1 MRPRRRRGNPQAAAP
16 ADGTRARHTGSGFA
30 NRPAALG
37 GAMNDDKPDR
47 RSSRAAQHS
56 REIEE
61 NQEALRRSIAETERL
76 VTESENMLSRHR
88 REREADESE

>member
-1 MRPRRRRGNPQAAAP
+1 
-16 ADGTRARHTGSGFA
+16 
-30 NRPAALG
+30 
-37 GAMNDDKPDR
+37 MNDDRMDR

-76 VTESENMLSRHR
+76 VTESENMLRRHR
-88 REREADESE
+88 RERDEDESE

>member
-1 MRPRRRRGNPQAAAP
+1 
-16 ADGTRARHTGSGFA
+16 
-30 NRPAALG
+30 
-37 GAMNDDKPDR
+37 MNDDRTDR
-47 RSSRAAQHS
+47 RSTRANQHS

-88 REREADESE
+88 RERDADEAR